1 MLIALRKWCQLL
13 ETYNGRD
20 KVLRISAFICTL
32 LSDFPGLRHSPIS
45 AKFQIIGRQ
54 ISASR
59 MVQRIFDDLP
69 ILNRTISYR
78 LGEGEKDLII
88 RLSMLAGQLI
98 STFYSPIETLCWA
111 GDHKIIA
118 VDPAPLI
125 KILSYGFASTMYLA
139 IVRTVRII
147 SKLIQQKQHLNKT
160 GKENES
166 DTSQFYRRLFS
177 ELLNLIQQLSDFGV
191 AVNNIKGLLWGGKL
205 KPRHIGLLGI
215 VSSFISINKLLHLLP

>member
-1 MLIALRKWCQLL
+1 MYSQ
-13 ETYNGRD
+13 
-20 KVLRISAFICTL
+20 
-32 LSDFPGLRHSPIS
+32 GLRHSPIS

-139 IVRTVRII
+139 IVR
-147 SKLIQQKQHLNKT
+147 
-160 GKENES
+160 
-166 DTSQFYRRLFS
+166 
-177 ELLNLIQQLSDFGV
+177 
-191 AVNNIKGLLWGGKL
+191 
-205 KPRHIGLLGI
+205 
-215 VSSFISINKLLHLLP
+215 